1 MLDLFK
7 NSNHLTLNE
16 NNDKNYYGWRKKV
29 IIECP
34 KCLKKYKIDE
44 EKYFKEKDEVSLK
57 CPSCSEVIKVKKGEA
72 KKFTSPPTQK
82 FKMPDNIALQKGE
95 DIPDSEH
102 LGMPANLRISL
113 AVLSGNDAGAV
124 FQIKE
129 PVTVIGRAGCD
140 VVLNDPEVSRRHAR
154 IEIRDTSYTLR
165 DLKSTNG
172 TYINEQHIQVASL
185 ENRTEFRIGSTI
197 LMFLTTK
204 DEF

>member
-1 MLDLFK
+1 
-7 NSNHLTLNE
+7 
-16 NNDKNYYGWRKKV
+16 V
-29 IIECP
+29 IVECP
-34 KCLKKYKIDE
+34 KCSKKYKIDE

-57 CPSCSEVIKVKKGEA
+57 CPSCGEVIRVKKGEE

-82 FKMPDNIALQKGE
+82 FKMPDNLSAQKGE
-95 DIPDSEH
+95 DIPDAE
-102 LGMPANLRISL
+102 LLAMPNNFRISV

-140 VVLNDPEVSRRHAR
+140 IVLNDPEISRRHAR

-172 TYINEQHIQVASL
+172 TYINEQHIQVAPI

-197 LMFLTTK
+197 MMFLTTK
-204 DEF
+204 DDFS